1 MSTSVKGVGEI
12 IGGLALTVVAG
23 ILNGSWNAAF
33 NPKVALAVGPRSTVQ
48 TVQLGRQRTMLVS
61 LRASMSNL
69 KAHREYDLDYHYA
82 WMLFQVYSAIINCVL
97 CIYWA
102 GGPSNVKYVVTHAP
116 ASTIVLVVIFS
127 ALWGVGM
134 VLYGIACK
142 IAGIGL
148 GTNLVLCIVLML
160 GTFLP
165 LAYYGG
171 IKSATGGVIMAGLAV
186 VSVGLYFSAASLRI
200 RELDFAKAKR
210 QPTEP
215 ASDPVVSNIDEEAS
229 NNDNEFSDEPQQ
241 NEAQEN
247 SKGNNNMSITS
258 TSKISTERSAQ
269 DEPEYSVFV
278 KISVCLL
285 AGILSSML
293 QFAFIFGQDLVDIA
307 ENDVTT
313 PLGGSAS
320 IIWLFAISIGCIPS
334 ICYGFYSSPK
344 EIPLKTIWMCPWW
357 RHLLLICS
365 TSLPWVAQIH
375 LYGLAAN
382 VFLPKDFAASI
393 AWPTIMTTT
402 VAQGMTLSL
411 CLGEWK
417 GASAEALSKLR
428 IGLCLTLI
436 GVILFMVS
444 VAV

>member
-1 MSTSVKGVGEI
+1 VRNFVYLGSRLHFIGV
-12 IGGLALTVVAG
+12 ACDPQVAG
-23 ILNGSWNAAF
+23 
-33 NPKVALAVGPRSTVQ
+33 V
-48 TVQLGRQRTMLVS
+48 
-61 LRASMSNL
+61 
-69 KAHREYDLDYHYA
+69 
-82 WMLFQVYSAIINCVL
+82 
-97 CIYWA
+97 
-102 GGPSNVKYVVTHAP
+102 
-116 ASTIVLVVIFS
+116 
-127 ALWGVGM
+127 
-134 VLYGIACK
+134 
-142 IAGIGL
+142 GL
-148 GTNLVLCIVLML
+148 GTNLVFCVNLML

-200 RELDFAKAKR
+200 RDVDFAKAKR
-210 QPTEP
+210 KQTE
-215 ASDPVVSNIDEEAS
+215 STSGPVVSNIDEEARK
-229 NNDNEFSDEPQQ
+229 NDNEFSEEPQQ
-241 NEAQEN
+241 SEAQEN
-247 SKGNNNMSITS
+247 CNGNNNMPITS

-382 VFLPKDFAASI
+382 VLLPKDFAASI
-393 AWPTIMTTT
+393 AWPTLMTTT
-402 VAQGMTLSL
+402 VAQGMALSI

-417 GASAEALSKLR
+417 GACAEALSKLR
-428 IGLCLTLI
+428 IGLSLTLT
-436 GVILFMVS
+436 GVVVFMLS
-444 VAV
+444 VLVKK

>member
-1 MSTSVKGVGEI
+1 
-12 IGGLALTVVAG
+12 
-23 ILNGSWNAAF
+23 
-33 NPKVALAVGPRSTVQ
+33 
-48 TVQLGRQRTMLVS
+48 
-61 LRASMSNL
+61 
-69 KAHREYDLDYHYA
+69 
-82 WMLFQVYSAIINCVL
+82 
-97 CIYWA
+97 
-102 GGPSNVKYVVTHAP
+102 
-116 ASTIVLVVIFS
+116 
-127 ALWGVGM
+127 
-134 VLYGIACK
+134 
-142 IAGIGL
+142 
-148 GTNLVLCIVLML
+148 ML

-278 KISVCLL
+278 KISLCLI
-285 AGILSSML
+285 AGIFCSML
-293 QFAFIFGQDLVDIA
+293 QFDFIFGQNLIDVA
-307 ENDVTT
+307 ENDSAT
-313 PLGGSAS
+313 PPGGSAA
-320 IIWLFAISIGCIPS
+320 IIWLFAITVGAIPS
-334 ICYGFYSSPK
+334 IIYGFYSSPK

-393 AWPTIMTTT
+393 AWPTVMTTT
-402 VAQGMTLSL
+402 VAQGMALSFW
-411 CLGEWK
+411 CLGEWTT
-417 GASAEALSKLR
+417 ANDEAKCKQVT
-428 IGLCLTLI
+428 GLCLTLI
-436 GVILFMVS
+436 GVVLFMVS

>member
-1 MSTSVKGVGEI
+1 
-12 IGGLALTVVAG
+12 
-23 ILNGSWNAAF
+23 
-33 NPKVALAVGPRSTVQ
+33 
-48 TVQLGRQRTMLVS
+48 
-61 LRASMSNL
+61 
-69 KAHREYDLDYHYA
+69 
-82 WMLFQVYSAIINCVL
+82 
-97 CIYWA
+97 
-102 GGPSNVKYVVTHAP
+102 
-116 ASTIVLVVIFS
+116 
-127 ALWGVGM
+127 
-134 VLYGIACK
+134 
-142 IAGIGL
+142 
-148 GTNLVLCIVLML
+148 
-160 GTFLP
+160 
-165 LAYYGG
+165 
-171 IKSATGGVIMAGLAV
+171 MAGLAV

-200 RELDFAKAKR
+200 RDVDFAKAKR
-210 QPTEP
+210 KQTE
-215 ASDPVVSNIDEEAS
+215 STSGPVVSNIDEEARK
-229 NNDNEFSDEPQQ
+229 NDNEFSEEPQQ
-241 NEAQEN
+241 SEAQEN
-247 SKGNNNMSITS
+247 CNGNNNMPITS

-382 VFLPKDFAASI
+382 VLLPKDFAASI
-393 AWPTIMTTT
+393 AWPTVMTTT
-402 VAQGMTLSL
+402 VAQGMAFSIY
-411 CLGEWK
+411 LGEWTQ
-417 GASAEALSKLR
+417 ASAEAWCMLVT
-428 IGLCLTLI
+428 GLCLTLI
-436 GVILFMVS
+436 GVVLFMVS